1 MSPKVC
7 RQSGSRYSFN
17 AEKPGRGQC
26 TPARS
31 ERSSKPRSKKKLEF
45 RDLMADK
52 GKGERGGSLKPPPW
66 AWAIPKMRSRS
77 RHLLAGDQGMQRL
90 IEQYLRTYQGRLK
103 PSTFTDYRSI
113 LQHHISRFASF
124 EAINHGLEEYLA
136 ALDVSGKRKNNILSA
151 ARSFVEWAIR
161 RELWPG
167 RLYKIPRFKGWSS
180 KIKPLSP
187 TETRLIMAYAP
198 PPYKDYFQ
206 FGILTGVRTGEA
218 LGLQFEDF
226 NLKEGT
232 ISIRRALTRG
242 QVVSTKTEAGERDI
256 PLHRPVW
263 EIYQRRFLGNTKGS
277 PWFFYS
283 HKEGAVI
290 SRKALARAWREVLKA
305 FEISPRPLY
314 ATRHTFASLAIA
326 SGEDPLWVAKT
337 MGHSRPDQLFLKYG
351 SFLEGV
357 KRDGEKIIELVI
369 GKQSFLRVA
378 P

>member
-1 MSPKVC
+1 
-7 RQSGSRYSFN
+7 
-17 AEKPGRGQC
+17 
-26 TPARS
+26 
-31 ERSSKPRSKKKLEF
+31 
-45 RDLMADK
+45 
-52 GKGERGGSLKPPPW
+52 
-66 AWAIPKMRSRS
+66 
-77 RHLLAGDQGMQRL
+77 
-90 IEQYLRTYQGRLK
+90 
-103 PSTFTDYRSI
+103 
-113 LQHHISRFASF
+113 
-124 EAINHGLEEYLA
+124 
-136 ALDVSGKRKNNILSA
+136 
-151 ARSFVEWAIR
+151 
-161 RELWPG
+161 
-167 RLYKIPRFKGWSS
+167 
-180 KIKPLSP
+180 LSP
-187 TETRLIMAYAP
+187 EETRLIMAYAP

-218 LGLQFEDF
+218 LGLQFDDF
-226 NLKEGT
+226 NLKEGI

-242 QVVSTKTEAGERDI
+242 QIVSPKTAAGERDL
-256 PLHRPVW
+256 PLLRPVW
-263 EIYQRRFLGNTKGS
+263 EIYQRRLLANDKGS

-283 HKEGAVI
+283 QKEGAVI
-290 SRKALARAWREVLKA
+290 SRKALARAWKEALKA